1 MRGIEFGVN
10 GTINPGSIW
19 HPLNQT
25 LFNTPNSSKGNCY
38 NCSATEAGGTYQ
50 YFMLAAPY
58 HTTNLFGYASYQV
71 TDDITA
77 SFEAEFGATEAKNVA
92 NPKRITL
99 TIKQDNAYLD
109 PAILA
114 QMQAGGIPNFSLGT
128 NNVVGIPVGAG
139 GEPHLWRP
147 CRRAWA
153 IRPTKLIVS

>member
-10 GTINPGSIW
+10 GTQTPFNFGT
-19 HPLNQT
+19 PLNQT

-114 QMQAGGIPNFSLGT
+114 QMQAGGIPTFRWERTMSSASRLARRR
-128 NNVVGIPVGAG
+128 IP
-139 GEPHLWRP
+139 PLRP